1 MALPRV
7 LILRAPGTNC
17 DVETAFAFEKAG
29 AKAERLH
36 VFRLL
41 ENPQL
46 CRTYQIFCIPG
57 GFSYGDD
64 IAAGRILANQIRLH
78 LADLLREFVESGK
91 LILGICNGFQV
102 LVKSDVLLPPTQE
115 GLAQAT
121 LTWNDSRRFEDRWV
135 RLAVTGRPCVFLEGI
150 QELYLPVAHA
160 EGKFVARDIA
170 TLQALESA
178 GLLVLRY
185 ARLTGPLRVESQL
198 IPYPENP
205 NGSQANVAGLCDS
218 TGRILGLMP
227 HPERHIDPTHHPH
240 WTRRLSARL
249 EGLSA
254 HCPSPESSP
263 SCFRPPAAE
272 GDGLRL
278 FKNAVRYFA

>member
-1 MALPRV
+1 MAKPRV

-29 AKAERLH
+29 AKAERVH

-41 ENPQL
+41 ENPQV
-46 CRTYQIFCIPG
+46 CRSYQIFCIPG

-64 IAAGRILANQIRLH
+64 IAAGRILANQIRHH
-78 LADLLREFVESGK
+78 LADLLREFIEQGN

-102 LVKSDVLLPPTQE
+102 LLKSDVLLPRSND

-160 EGKFVARDIA
+160 EGKFVARDAA

-178 GLLVLRY
+178 GQLVLRY
-185 ARLTGPLRVESQL
+185 ARLTGPLRVEGEPL
-198 IPYPENP
+198 PYPENP
-205 NGSQANVAGLCDS
+205 NGSEANVAGVCDP

-227 HPERHIDPTHHPH
+227 HPERHIDPTQHPQ
-240 WTRRLSARL
+240 WTRRPFA
-249 EGLSA
+249 GPA
-254 HCPSPESSP
+254 AASPNCSQ
-263 SCFRPPAAE
+263 PAGAE
-272 GDGLRL
+272 GDGLAL
-278 FKNAVRYFA
+278 FKNAVRYFG

>member
-1 MALPRV
+1 MAQPRV

-29 AKAERLH
+29 AKAERVH

-41 ENPQL
+41 ENPRL

-78 LADLLREFVESGK
+78 LAELLREFVEAGK

-102 LVKSDVLLPPTQE
+102 LLKSGVLVPPDPQGLPP
-115 GLAQAT
+115 AT

-135 RLAVTGRPCVFLEGI
+135 RLAVTGRACVFLEGI
-150 QELYLPVAHA
+150 RELYLPVAHA
-160 EGKFVARDIA
+160 EGKFVARDQA

-178 GLLVLRY
+178 GQLVLRY
-185 ARLTGPLRVESQL
+185 ARLEGPLCVEAEPL
-198 IPYPENP
+198 PYPENP
-205 NGSQANVAGLCDS
+205 NGSQANVAGLCDQ

-227 HPERHIDPTHHPH
+227 HPERHIDPTHHPQ
-240 WTRRLSARL
+240 WTRRQLGRSA
-249 EGLSA
+249 GGA
-254 HCPSPESSP
+254 QTGFSSQD
-263 SCFRPPAAE
+263 AE
-272 GDGLRL
+272 GDGLAV
-278 FKNAVRYFA
+278 FQNAARYFA